1 MADNILPNAIGEP
14 RVTYSPLTIKKH
26 ASQPPV
32 SKKQAAF
39 FGLFNPSIGL
49 GASQGRAATL
59 LSLKVLYRG

>member
-49 GASQGRAATL
+49 GASQAAL
-59 LSLKVLYRG
+59 PLSSH